1 MSRKRV
7 ILNYLQNAS
16 NIPDSSNS
24 AEDKE
29 PLEHQ
34 KDSELRNEADE
45 DYTEADI
52 DFVPAAGARNAARML
67 EVALVVGSRRKEV
80 PEVAGFG
87 AEQELARQGCWVVDG
102 ARLRLVVEDLA
113 GMSAVEAEL
122 EGHYFLVVT
131 AQQVKEEAVLG
142 SKMTV

>member
-1 MSRKRV
+1 M
-7 ILNYLQNAS
+7 
-16 NIPDSSNS
+16 
-24 AEDKE
+24 
-29 PLEHQ
+29 
-34 KDSELRNEADE
+34 
-45 DYTEADI
+45 
-52 DFVPAAGARNAARML
+52 
-67 EVALVVGSRRKEV
+67 VGSRRKEV

-131 AQQVKEEAVLG
+131 AQQVKEAAVLG